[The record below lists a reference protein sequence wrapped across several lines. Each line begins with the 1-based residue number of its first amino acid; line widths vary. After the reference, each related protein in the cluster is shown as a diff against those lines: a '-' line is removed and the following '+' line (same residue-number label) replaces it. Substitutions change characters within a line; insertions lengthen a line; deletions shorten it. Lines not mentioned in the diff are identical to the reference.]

1 MERIIITGPTG
12 AIGIALIQ
20 QCIQD
25 GTEVYAVCRKNS
37 KRIKRIPKHTKIHIR
52 EYDLDELKDISVSD
66 IPKCDVFYHLGW
78 EATTGESRN
87 DMSLQLKNVQY
98 TLDAVRVA
106 ERLGCKVFVGAG
118 SQAEYG
124 RSEGKLN
131 ESTPVFPENGYGMA
145 KLCAGQMSRIECN
158 KRGIKHIWTRILSVY
173 GPYDNEASMIV
184 QTIQKLL
191 QGEKPVFTKAEQLWD
206 YLYCEDAARAL
217 FLLGK
222 SGKGNKTYC
231 IGSGKAH
238 KLVDYIYMLRDQI
251 NPESPLGIGEIPYG
265 KNQVMYL
272 CADIKDL
279 QEDTGFQPKV
289 SFEEGIRNT
298 ISWKRNERKWGGHF
312 CSNNNF

>member
-12 AIGIALIQ
+12 AIGIALIR
-20 QCIQD
+20 QCIQE

-37 KRIKRIPKHTKIHIR
+37 KRIKRIPKHTRVHIR
-52 EYDLDELKDISVSD
+52 EYDLDELKDISSSD
-66 IPKCDVFYHLGW
+66 IPKCDVFYNLGW
-78 EATTGESRN
+78 DGTTGESRN

-98 TLDAVRVA
+98 TLDAVRTA
-106 ERLGCKVFVGAG
+106 ERLGCKAFIGAG

-124 RSEGKLN
+124 RAEGKLN
-131 ESTPVFPENGYGMA
+131 ESTPAFPENGYGMA

-173 GPYDNEASMIV
+173 GPYDNESSMIV

-206 YLYCEDAARAL
+206 YIYCEDAARAL
-217 FLLGK
+217 FLLGE
-222 SGKGNKTYC
+222 SGKGNKIYC
-231 IGSGKAH
+231 IGSGNAH
-238 KLVDYIYMLRDQI
+238 KLVDYIYILRNQI
-251 NPESPLGIGEIPYG
+251 NPEFPLGIGELPYG
-265 KNQVMYL
+265 KKQVMYL

-298 ISWKRNERKWGGHF
+298 IIWQRNERKWGGYF
-312 CSNNNF
+312 CNNNNF